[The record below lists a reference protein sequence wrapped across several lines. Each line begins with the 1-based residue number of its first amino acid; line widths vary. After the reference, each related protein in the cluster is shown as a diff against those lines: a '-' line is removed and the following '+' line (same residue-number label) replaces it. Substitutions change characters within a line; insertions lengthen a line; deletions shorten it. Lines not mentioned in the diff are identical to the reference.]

1 MPDVTEQTIAKI
13 ARFVGRQGEDLAHPG
28 IGPIRMDGKE
38 PVYHKYYQVNLT
50 FWSYPKRSTWSFYIC
65 LNQNNP
71 HIKIQRN

>member
-38 PVYHKYYQVNLT
+38 PVYHKYYQVNMT
-50 FWSYPKRSTWSFYIC
+50 FWSHPKKVHGAFSFVLTRIT
-65 LNQNNP
+65 L
-71 HIKIQRN
+71 I